1 MAQRWV
7 QQPPGS
13 HWGEFGPD
21 DQRGRMNLVT
31 PDKVLQGVAEVQTGR
46 SFCLSLPLDV
56 PGGQAMN
63 PRRIPPRRYA
73 VIRDGKSA
81 GQQGF
86 CWPYSSDDPDLT
98 DVVNDDVVL
107 MSLQYSTQ
115 WDSLAHMGSRFDAD
129 GDGVAEMVFYNGFR
143 AGQEIRPGLA
153 DPAATEPHARYP
165 QPVAGALGIEHL
177 AEHGVQ
183 GRGVLVDLE
192 HHLGRRRQAVGYD
205 TLMRVLQ
212 ADGVEVETGDM
223 VCLHT
228 GFADTLLSMNRQPD
242 LTRLHETGSG
252 LDGWDGKLLNWI
264 TDSKLACL
272 IADNPAVELV
282 VPKLLGCQANG
293 QANGQAKGQANSQ
306 DNGHDN
312 GKGMRQPRLPL
323 HEHCLFKNGIPLGE
337 LWYLT
342 ELATWLR
349 ANGRSRFLLTAP
361 PLRLPGAV
369 GSPVTPIATT

>member
-1 MAQRWV
+1 MARRWLHA
-7 QQPPGS
+7 PPGS

-21 DQRGRMNLVT
+21 DQRGRMNLVNRE
-31 PDKVLQGVAEVQTGR
+31 KLLQGVAEVKSGR

-73 VIRDGKSA
+73 VTRDGRSA

-86 CWPYSSDDPDLT
+86 CWSYATEDPDLT
-98 DVVNDDVVL
+98 DVVCDDVVL

-115 WDSLAHMGSRFDAD
+115 WDSLAHVGSRFDAD
-129 GDGVAEMVFYNGFR
+129 GDGVAEAVFYNGFR
-143 AGQEIRPGLA
+143 AGEDIRPA
-153 DPAATEPHARYP
+153 VEDPAATAAHARFP
-165 QPVAGALGIEHL
+165 GPEAGALGIERL

-183 GRGVLVDLE
+183 GRGVMIDLA
-192 HHLGRRRQAVGYD
+192 HHLGRKRQAVGYD
-205 TLMRVLQ
+205 ALQ
-212 ADGVEVETGDM
+212 RILEADGIEVEPGDM

-228 GFADTLLSMNRQPD
+228 GFADTLLEMNRQPD
-242 LTRLHETGSG
+242 LARLHETGSG
-252 LDGWDGKLLNWI
+252 LDGWDDRLLNWI
-264 TDSKLACL
+264 VDVRLACL

-282 VPKLLGCQANG
+282 VPKLQRPQPL
-293 QANGQAKGQANSQ
+293 
-306 DNGHDN
+306 
-312 GKGMRQPRLPL
+312 RQPRLPL
-323 HEHCLFKNGIPLGE
+323 HEHCLFKNGIHLGE

-349 ANGRSRFLLTAP
+349 AHGRSRFLLTAP

-369 GSPVTPIATT
+369 GSPVTPIATV

>member
-1 MAQRWV
+1 MPESSTPSRRWV
-7 QQPPGS
+7 QAPPGS
-13 HWGEFGPD
+13 QWGEFGAD

-31 PDKVLQGVAEVQTGR
+31 REKLLQGIAEVREGR

-56 PGGQAMN
+56 PGGQTMN
-63 PRRIPPRRYA
+63 PRRIAPRRYA
-73 VIRDGKSA
+73 VIRDGRSA

-86 CWPYSSDDPDLT
+86 CWSYESDDPDLT

-129 GDGVAEMVFYNGFR
+129 GDGVDEVVFYNGYR
-143 AGQEIRPGLA
+143 GGEAIHAGED
-153 DPAATEPHARYP
+153 DPAATEPHARYREP
-165 QPVAGALGIEHL
+165 RADALGIEHL

-183 GRGVLVDLE
+183 GRAVLIDLA

-205 TLMRVLQ
+205 TLMRILE
-212 ADGVEVETGDM
+212 ADGIEVEAGDM

-228 GFADTLLSMNRQPD
+228 GFADTLLAMNRKPE
-242 LTRLHETGSG
+242 LETLHATGSG
-252 LDGWDGKLLNWI
+252 LDGWDERLLQWI
-264 TDSKLACL
+264 VDVRLACL

-282 VPKLLGCQANG
+282 VPKLVRPQA
-293 QANGQAKGQANSQ
+293 
-306 DNGHDN
+306 
-312 GKGMRQPRLPL
+312 MRQPRLPL
-323 HEHCLFKNGIPLGE
+323 HEHCLFKNGIHLGE

-342 ELATWLR
+342 ELAGWLR
-349 ANGRSRFLLTAP
+349 AQGRHRFLLTAP

-369 GSPVTPIATT
+369 GSPVTPIATV